1 MKLFLI
7 LITAV
12 LFTGCASSH
21 KYTDH
26 NPKRLNNDDLIMSL
40 VKENK
45 KLVQD
50 IKDQKIDMQFE
61 YLREIQ
67 RINMGNG
74 SSSTNRPE
82 LISTQ
87 CKFFCF

>member
-1 MKLFLI
+1 
-7 LITAV
+7 
-12 LFTGCASSH
+12 
-21 KYTDH
+21 
-26 NPKRLNNDDLIMSL
+26 MSL

-67 RINMGNG
+67 RMNMGNG
-74 SSSTNRPE
+74 SSSTNRP
-82 LISTQ
+82 
-87 CKFFCF
+87 